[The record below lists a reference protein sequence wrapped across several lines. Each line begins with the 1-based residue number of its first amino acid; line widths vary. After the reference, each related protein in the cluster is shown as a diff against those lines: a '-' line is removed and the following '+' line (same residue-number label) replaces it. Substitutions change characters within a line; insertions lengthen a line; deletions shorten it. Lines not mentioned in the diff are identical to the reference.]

1 MMPLLARLQEDS
13 PEVKGL
19 LSPGGAA
26 DLSPRLFRLRLDLLE
41 FASPE
46 ERSTS
51 DRVWTSQPLPQ
62 YTIQGELQPR
72 QR

>member
-1 MMPLLARLQEDS
+1 MPLLARLQEGS

-26 DLSPRLFRLRLDLLE
+26 DLAPRLFRLRLELLE
-41 FASPE
+41 FASPA
-46 ERSTS
+46 ERRASG
-51 DRVWTSQPLPQ
+51 RVWTSQPLPQ

-72 QR
+72 PR

>member
-1 MMPLLARLQEDS
+1 
-13 PEVKGL
+13 L

-26 DLSPRLFRLRLDLLE
+26 DLKPRLFRLRLDLLE

-51 DRVWTSQPLPQ
+51 DRVWTSQPLLQ
-62 YTIQGELQPR
+62 YTIQGELQPQ